1 SISAA
6 SGAIRSSAKSRTV
19 VRSMSISGPRS
30 KSREASRVLCTVHAT
45 SSRLLRR
52 YAPRND
58 IGNGVIASPRV
69 LASRGPRINSAKQ
82 SRRRLG
88 WCGREDSNFHGVS
101 PTATSTLRVYQFRHD
116 RTTGRGDYQI
126 RAIISTRMHPQIVIE
141 PGEWRWRT
149 SRGRVDHRGASA
161 EREERFAPTRAG
173 TASEL
178 VWLLEPPPLYTAG
191 TSARDEDLLEPGRL
205 PVHRAGRGGRYTYHG
220 PGQRIAYV
228 MLDLRRRGQDVRCY
242 VHRLEE
248 WIMRTLAWFG
258 VRGEGRDGRV

>member
-1 SISAA
+1 MPAPPYSSSTVMPCSPSAPSSGHSSIGKRSVRSISAA

-69 LASRGPRINSAKQ
+69 PASRGPRINSAKQ

-126 RAIISTRMHPQIVIE
+126 RAIISTRMDPQIVIE
-141 PGEWRWRT
+141 PNQVEWRI
-149 SRGRVDHRGASA
+149 SRRPIDYHAAVA
-161 EREERFAPTRAG
+161 EMEERVAVIRAEA
-173 TASEL
+173 ASEL
-178 VWLLEPPPLYTAG
+178 VWLLEHPPLYTAG
-191 TSARDEDLLEPGRL
+191 TSARDEDLLEPDRL
-205 PVHRAGRGGRYTYHG
+205 PVHRTGRGGCYTYHG

-228 MLDLRRRGQDVRCY
+228 MLDLR
-242 VHRLEE
+242 
-248 WIMRTLAWFG
+248 
-258 VRGEGRDGRV
+258 